1 MQILICY
8 FFLPKD
14 ICNFLDCRINWAGF
28 TVNSMLPLKML
39 LKPFLSK
46 KRGTTLGAKML

>member
-14 ICNFLDCRINWAGF
+14 ICNFLDRHINWAGF

-46 KRGTTLGAKML
+46 KRGATLGAKML